1 MLVLTRKMNES
12 IIIDGGI
19 EVMVVAVH
27 GNKVRLGFRAPADVA
42 IQRTERVTRSFEFRP
57 QPFRLLLAKRERA
70 PLLPVFISQP
80 VEIRLFYLY
89 GPPGG

>member
-1 MLVLTRKMNES
+1 MLVLTRKINES

-42 IQRTERVTRSFEFRP
+42 IQRTERVTGDDARHGVHPCVDQRI
-57 QPFRLLLAKRERA
+57 QLA
-70 PLLPVFISQP
+70 
-80 VEIRLFYLY
+80 
-89 GPPGG
+89 

>member
-42 IQRTERVTRSFEFRP
+42 IQRSECATDGAERRSHTGTLNSPR
-57 QPFRLLLAKRERA
+57 RRSRDIRNLRK
-70 PLLPVFISQP
+70 SQ
-80 VEIRLFYLY
+80 V
-89 GPPGG
+89 PPRFSAAF